1 MPTSHPRPRAGAE
14 LNQEKR
20 TCTFRPLA
28 EEDSCRLVLS
38 AVGARPRVPGQQ
50 VTVGSRVAL
59 GDRRLCT
66 PQVCLGERAKEEVNR
81 VEILPA
87 AAQED
92 RRTPAVT
99 IATLKASVLPM
110 VSSAGAR
117 PRSGRPRAP
126 RAQPRWTK
134 IHLAPQ
140 HAFARAE
147 PVTVGKS
154 RPLPVSCKLCPT
166 GDRGAAADLRTVV
179 YPEIPCFQS
188 FILESIRG

>member
-1 MPTSHPRPRAGAE
+1 MSGAAEGPGGRAARAAPASVPTSHPRPRAGAE

-110 VSSAGAR
+110 VSLRGCPAPLGA
-117 PRSGRPRAP
+117 PSC
-126 RAQPRWTK
+126 
-134 IHLAPQ
+134 PQ
-140 HAFARAE
+140 S
-147 PVTVGKS
+147 P
-154 RPLPVSCKLCPT
+154 
-166 GDRGAAADLRTVV
+166 AALD
-179 YPEIPCFQS
+179 
-188 FILESIRG
+188 